1 MHRVRWRSK
10 CANLQRKINV
20 RLPNNKERILIVG
33 ATGSGKSVAA
43 AWHLSQKNFD
53 TPWVIFNHKGDEF
66 LRSIPY
72 AAHVRDLSFT
82 PPKKIKNNE
91 RLFIYEPVPEVDDD
105 AVTELLWKFHA
116 RENIGIYI
124 DEGYMINPRDPAL
137 VALYTQGRS
146 KHIPMITLSQRPVG
160 MCSYGRS
167 ESEFYQVFRLND
179 KEDRKSVNRFI
190 PNCPME
196 DLMTAAPNAPIP
208 LPKFHSIYY
217 DVSANK
223 LEICPP
229 VPDKQIIL
237 DMFEQKLKRDTNKK
251 VLL

>member
-1 MHRVRWRSK
+1 M
-10 CANLQRKINV
+10 
-20 RLPNNKERILIVG
+20 RLPNNTQRILIVG

-43 AWHLSQKNFD
+43 VWHLSQKSFD
-53 TPWVIFNHKGDEF
+53 FPWVIFNHKGDDF
-66 LRSIPY
+66 IRSIPH
-72 AAHVRDLSFT
+72 AVHVKDLNFV

-91 RLFIYEPVPEVDDD
+91 RLFIYEPVPEVDDE
-105 AVTELLWKFHA
+105 AVNALLWKLHK

-124 DEGYMINPRDPAL
+124 DEGYMINPRDGAL

-160 MCSYGRS
+160 MCAYGRS
-167 ESEFYQVFRLND
+167 EAEFYQVFRLSD

-196 DLMTAAPNAPIP
+196 ELMVAPPNVP
-208 LPKFHSIYY
+208 LPLPEYHSIYY

-229 VPDKQIIL
+229 VPSEETIIAT
-237 DMFEQKLKRDTNKK
+237 FEEKLSHSNKK
-251 VLL
+251 RLL